1 MARIAGVT
9 IPTEKQVQISLR
21 YIYGIGPVF
30 AGQIVE
36 KANVEPTTR
45 VKDLTEDEL
54 KRIRTI
60 IDTEYVVEGDLQRTV
75 TNNIKRL
82 KDINAYR
89 GLRHKANLPSR
100 GQRTR
105 TNARTRRGK
114 RSTVGGTKKKAP
126 SKT

>member
-30 AGQIVE
+30 AGQILE
-36 KANVEPTTR
+36 KAKIDPTTR
-45 VKDLTEDEL
+45 VKDLSEEQL
-54 KRIRTI
+54 KRLREI
-60 IDTEYVVEGDLQRTV
+60 IDSDYIVEGDLQRV
-75 TNNIKRL
+75 VSNNIKRL
-82 KDINAYR
+82 KDINSYR
-89 GLRHKANLPSR
+89 GLRHKNGLPVR

-105 TNARTRRGK
+105 TNARTRKGK
-114 RSTVGGTKKKAP
+114 KTTVGGTKKKVA